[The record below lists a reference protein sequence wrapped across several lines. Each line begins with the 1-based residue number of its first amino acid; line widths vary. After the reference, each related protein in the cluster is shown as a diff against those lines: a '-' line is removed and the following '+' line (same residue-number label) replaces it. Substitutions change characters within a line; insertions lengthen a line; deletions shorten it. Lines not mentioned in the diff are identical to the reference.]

1 MQISELRGDITQ
13 AVSQRVPIIR
23 EQTLFVCQIRP
34 ASSPHQDESSS
45 SYTNRG
51 HNSTDVSLAP
61 NVDVVVVTGEV
72 VVTCTETWGDLTLGL
87 RVSR

>member
-34 ASSPHQDESSS
+34 VPAVHDS
-45 SYTNRG
+45 
-51 HNSTDVSLAP
+51 VSQFP
-61 NVDVVVVTGEV
+61 VTE
-72 VVTCTETWGDLTLGL
+72 LTFQIEHSL
-87 RVSR
+87 